1 MKGKRWRFDG
11 EKVYLLGGRE
21 WTIPMPANRDLAIA
35 VKDALASNQVSATS
49 QNNMIRFEADDDGVV
64 RIRAAVN
71 EAYSQQR
78 LNPYDEKFFKV
89 YPTKGEINWAS
100 LVERTDAMETDAY
113 EGTGAKIVHDPPAGT
128 VIKFGRGWGQRREV

>member
-35 VKDALASNQVSATS
+35 VKDALASNQVSATI

-64 RIRAAVN
+64 RIRAVVN
-71 EAYSQQR
+71 EVYSQPR
-78 LNPYDEKFFKV
+78 LNPYDVKFFKG
-89 YPTKGEINWAS
+89 YPTKGESNWEIGRAS
-100 LVERTDAMETDAY
+100 CRERGCQY
-113 EGTGAKIVHDPPAGT
+113 V
-128 VIKFGRGWGQRREV
+128 

>member
-35 VKDALASNQVSATS
+35 VKDALASNQVSATI

-64 RIRAAVN
+64 RIRAVVN
-71 EAYSQQR
+71 EVYSQQR
-78 LNPYDEKFFKV
+78 SEERRVGKEF
-89 YPTKGEINWAS
+89 
-100 LVERTDAMETDAY
+100 VEQCKSRWS
-113 EGTGAKIVHDPPAGT
+113 P
-128 VIKFGRGWGQRREV
+128 